1 MRLFWKVV
9 AGSLFLAIPA
19 YLWDPHNLFFTWVAA
34 AVGAFSALLN
44 CNGVTPLDWDVS
56 DAMLD
61 PPQDVRDAIRKD
73 PELSLFDACL
83 SDLFNNVEA
92 YGMEAVSA
100 RLMIES
106 GENVTIFAPKDSAM
120 ACRGVERMGSQG
132 LMVGFPSFYRTCVTI
147 FMILTISRNER
158 KSLLLLDRKYD
169 WRTYL
174 EDWESVKKG

>member
-120 ACRGVERMGSQG
+120 ACRGVERMVARRNQT
-132 LMVGFPSFYRTCVTI
+132 GFSGFDGWVSFVLSHVCDDLHDPDDLAQREEVRSMTMPST
-147 FMILTISRNER
+147 S
-158 KSLLLLDRKYD
+158 
-169 WRTYL
+169 
-174 EDWESVKKG
+174 